1 MTQLQNFNPL
11 SITPYFGVVGQA
23 RTGVLRSYADE
34 TAQLVGLTDKE
45 MAYILGMTPRNLHRL
60 TNDQR
65 FNTDASERLL
75 LLKNILVRALDT
87 FDKKN
92 QVVLQWLRT
101 PLNELNNQSPIQ
113 MMDTVTGFSLVNDVL
128 GRLDYGLPA

>member
-1 MTQLQNFNPL
+1 MPQLQKFSTNT
-11 SITPYFGVVGQA
+11 ITPFFGVVGQA
-23 RTGVLRSYADE
+23 RTGIFRSYADE

-45 MAYILGMTPRNLHRL
+45 MAYILGMTPRHLHRL
-60 TNDQR
+60 TDDQR
-65 FNTDASERLL
+65 LSTDASEWLL
-75 LLKNILVRALDT
+75 LLKNILVHALDT
-87 FDKKN
+87 FNEKK

-128 GRLDYGLPA
+128 GRLDYGLSA